1 MTSTP
6 RKPRHD
12 RHRRSS
18 ASQACGEPAR
28 PTRPRASPEAV
39 GDYSYG
45 GRVSRGTRRDHHLGL
60 KRWILDGLYYFD
72 RRVIADWRGL
82 MIDELERS
90 RAVKPMTT
98 ARFTVQLLSYTAD
111 LRSAAEC
118 LAVKGH
124 PAGRQQLVDAA
135 LDLRNALDRLQEAR
149 DALLGA
155 AGADRV
161 IPEDHPD
168 A

>member
-1 MTSTP
+1 M
-6 RKPRHD
+6 
-12 RHRRSS
+12 
-18 ASQACGEPAR
+18 
-28 PTRPRASPEAV
+28 
-39 GDYSYG
+39 
-45 GRVSRGTRRDHHLGL
+45 GL

-72 RRVIADWRGL
+72 RRAIADWRGS
-82 MIDELERS
+82 MVDELERFH
-90 RAVKPMTT
+90 AAKPMTT
-98 ARFTVQLLSYTAD
+98 ARFTVQLLTYTAD
-111 LRSAAEC
+111 LRAAAES
-118 LAVKGH
+118 LAVRGH

-149 DALLGA
+149 DALLIA